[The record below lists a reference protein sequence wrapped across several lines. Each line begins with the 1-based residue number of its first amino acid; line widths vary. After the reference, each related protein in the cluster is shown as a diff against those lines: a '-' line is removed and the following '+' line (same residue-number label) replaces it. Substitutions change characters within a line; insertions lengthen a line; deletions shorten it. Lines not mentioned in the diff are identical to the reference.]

1 MLYSKIVGTGMY
13 VPKNIVSNDD
23 LSKFVDTNHE
33 WIVTRTGIEER
44 RISTGEETSDI
55 AYEAAY
61 EALESSSLKAED
73 LDYIIV
79 ATLSGEVV
87 CPSIACIVQKR
98 LNAKN
103 ATAFDINAAC
113 TGFIYGVTLAD
124 SLIKSGSCKNALVIG
139 AEVLSKVMNWEDR
152 NTCVLFGDG
161 AGAAVLS
168 ASENQGIICS
178 KTKSF
183 GDIGDCLKVGGKEL
197 DNPFAH
203 KKNSIMPYISME
215 GKEVF
220 RFATGVMVEL
230 VEKVVKESGI
240 NLEEVAMIVPH
251 QANLRIIDYAARKL
265 KVSLDKFYINL
276 NKYGNTSAA
285 SVPIAL
291 DEAVKFGKI
300 KKGDYI
306 ILVGFGGGLTCGAT
320 LIKY

>member
-1 MLYSKIVGTGMY
+1 MLYSNIVGTGMY
-13 VPKNIVSNDD
+13 VPKNIVTNDE
-23 LSKFVDTNHE
+23 LSKFVDTNNE

-61 EALESSSLKAED
+61 EALESSNLKAED

-79 ATLSGEVV
+79 ATLSGELV

-113 TGFIYGVTLAD
+113 TGFIYGITLGD
-124 SLIKSGSCKNALVIG
+124 SLIKSGSCKNVLVIG

-161 AGAAVLS
+161 GGAAILS
-168 ASENQGIICS
+168 ASEKQGVICS

-183 GDIGDCLKVGGKEL
+183 GDIGECLKVGGKEL
-197 DNPFAH
+197 NNPFA
-203 KKNSIMPYISME
+203 KNKNSINPYISME

-220 RFATGVMVEL
+220 RFATGVMVNL
-230 VEKVVKESGI
+230 VEKVVKESGVT
-240 NLEEVAMIVPH
+240 LEDVAMIIPH
-251 QANLRIIDYAARKL
+251 QANLRIIDYAAKKL
-265 KVSLDKFYINL
+265 KISLDKFYINL

-291 DEAVKFGKI
+291 DEAVKLGKV